1 MKSLRLAQPHIIAVI
16 GIPGSGKTFF
26 AEKFT
31 DTFSAPFIN
40 YDTIIELGGTSQVAA
55 KRLFQY
61 QLDELL
67 KTKQSI
73 IIEGL
78 TDARADRVELQK
90 KAKTAGY
97 ELLIVWVQ
105 TDPATAQY
113 RATRPAKDRT
123 REPLTDAEYE
133 RAAKRFATPSP
144 NESVAVISGKHT
156 YASQAKVV
164 LKRLTSTRS
173 EAAANVELTTPPRVE
188 APSRPPRGTI
198 IVR

>member
-40 YDTIIELGGTSQVAA
+40 YDEIIELGGTSQVAA

-78 TDARADRVELQK
+78 TDTRADRTELQK
-90 KAKTAGY
+90 KAKSAGY
-97 ELLIVWVQ
+97 ELLLVWVQ
-105 TDPATAQY
+105 TDPTTAKY

-123 REPLTDAEYE
+123 REPLSESEYD
-133 RAAKRFATPSP
+133 RTAKRFTAPSP
-144 NESVAVISGKHT
+144 NEPSTVISGKHT

-164 LKRLTSTRS
+164 LKRLTSTRT
-173 EAAANVELTTPPRVE
+173 EAAENIELTPPARTE
-188 APSRPPRGTI
+188 PTTRPPRGTI